1 MSDSGSSHKP
11 EQAPPADSTTKSR
24 KEIPLV
30 SVPSDRDLIADE
42 MEELFEED
50 RVTHIHGGTEPEAE

>member
-1 MSDSGSSHKP
+1 MEDPKAPRES
-11 EQAPPADSTTKSR
+11 EQTPKASAANPR

-30 SVPSDRDLIADE
+30 SVPNDHELMAEE
-42 MEELFEED
+42 MEELFDED